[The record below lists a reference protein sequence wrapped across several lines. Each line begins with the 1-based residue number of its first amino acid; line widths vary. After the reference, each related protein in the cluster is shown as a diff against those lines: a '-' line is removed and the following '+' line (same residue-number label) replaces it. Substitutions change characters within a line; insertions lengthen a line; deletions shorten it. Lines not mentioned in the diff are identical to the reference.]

1 MGTLT
6 GAAQTVAANKQRG
19 RSVAAGI
26 RKMREKA
33 DMQLKFL
40 KAPWYRPTPIRRLR
54 SVFGH
59 PWHGF
64 QEMPPGFGVKAHQ
77 SRSKPARSSRFPE
90 EAEGSGT
97 PQPGRR
103 SFCHVRGCWP
113 IEA

>member
-6 GAAQTVAANKQRG
+6 GAAQAVAANKQRG

-40 KAPWYRPTPIRRLR
+40 KVTWYRPTPIRRLR

-59 PWHGF
+59 PWHGLA
-64 QEMPPGFGVKAHQ
+64 PVKFENLTGTQRLGRGHVQ
-77 SRSKPARSSRFPE
+77 KTQDLLGGLSSWRTW
-90 EAEGSGT
+90 SSLT
-97 PQPGRR
+97 Q
-103 SFCHVRGCWP
+103 
-113 IEA
+113 